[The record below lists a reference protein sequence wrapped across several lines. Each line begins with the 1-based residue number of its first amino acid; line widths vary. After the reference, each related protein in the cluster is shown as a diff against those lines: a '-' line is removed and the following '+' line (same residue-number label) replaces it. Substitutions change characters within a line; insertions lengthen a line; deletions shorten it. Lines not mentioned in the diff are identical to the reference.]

1 MFALGTQWFSDFGLT
16 TLYPTGSYAVHNP
29 SLSND
34 NTWVIIGSG
43 SIVQSTGSCVTPTT
57 TTTTTTTSTTT
68 TTTTSPDIFYLAE
81 RYQCSSPGPGCTGP
95 VSGSNVTVVLSNGA
109 SSTLN
114 YFHNPVT
121 PDGYVYKLISTTTGP
136 ASVIVKTAGY
146 AACNDA
152 CENP

>member
-16 TLYPTGSYAVHNP
+16 TLYPTGSYAVHNG

-43 SIVQSTGSCVTPTT
+43 SIVQSTGSCVTP
-57 TTTTTTTSTTT
+57 TTTTTTSTTT